1 MNVANMLH
9 SSYVSYSLI
18 AMKINLPFHS
28 HSVVK
33 VITNACLLILI
44 ISAVHIISVFAT
56 FDSHIANMK
65 IIDRLTALKI
75 STSELISASHY
86 HPQDMSLIMLRVEK
100 KLPVD
105 LLFESSWFNTHNIN
119 EIGQALTRQWQTIQ
133 KNIDAQNFNQAEQL
147 LHPFAL
153 SLDAIVKQYQIL
165 ATKKMHLVHIA
176 ELISFFII
184 MLIGITLYFYSK
196 KQIVLPIK
204 QLVENVKAIKARNF
218 DLIFPEA
225 NNEIGI
231 LSQGIKD
238 TSNELHH
245 LIANMQ
251 TQVSEQTIALEKA
264 HQTIAFLYSISQQL
278 STVKLTSPILYSA
291 LNALAK
297 QADLKKLCL
306 ELNNGTF
313 INSENGCAANN
324 KNMLRLPIIIN
335 GKPYGFLNY
344 AFIEGSQE
352 QHALIDS
359 FAGLVARALYQ
370 DEYSLQEQ
378 KILLMEERGIIAR
391 ELHDSIAQSL
401 SFLKIQCTLLHRQV
415 DSSQQVEAQQTIS
428 NIKEA
433 VSDAYIQLRSLLS
446 TFRLTVTESNFKEAM
461 LTMIKTLQKQTTA
474 TISIKQFE
482 THFYTDASQH
492 IHLLQIVR
500 EAIINAIK
508 HAQCE
513 HISISCIITDQHK
526 VWISILDDGLG
537 IDDNSDKINHYG
549 FSIMKQRA
557 DELGATLSFNHLSKG
572 TEVKLI
578 FPYKKRA
585 ILNQGTENV

>member
-1 MNVANMLH
+1 
-9 SSYVSYSLI
+9 
-18 AMKINLPFHS
+18 MKINLPFHS
-28 HSVVK
+28 YSVVK

-44 ISAVHIISVFAT
+44 ISSGHIVSVFAT
-56 FDSHIANMK
+56 FDSHMANMK
-65 IIDRLTALKI
+65 IIDKLTALKI
-75 STSELISASHY
+75 STSELIYASHY
-86 HPQDMSLIMLRVEK
+86 HPQDMSHIMQRVEK
-100 KLPVD
+100 ELPAD
-105 LLFESSWFNTHNIN
+105 TLFKSSWFNTQKIN
-119 EIGQALTRQWQTIQ
+119 EASHALTLQWKTIQ
-133 KNIDAQNFNQAEQL
+133 KHITAQNFNQAEQL
-147 LHPFAL
+147 LPSFVSAL
-153 SLDAIVKQYQIL
+153 NEIVRQYKIL

-184 MLIGITLYFYSK
+184 LLISLSLYLYSK

-218 DLIFPEA
+218 NVTFPEA
-225 NNEIGI
+225 NNEIGL
-231 LSQGIKD
+231 LSQGIKE

-245 LIANMQ
+245 LISTMQ
-251 TQVSEQTIALEKA
+251 VQVSEQTIALEKA

-297 QADLKKLCL
+297 QANLEKLCL

-313 INSENGCAANN
+313 INSENSHLVAN
-324 KNMLRLPIIIN
+324 KKISRLPIIIN
-335 GKPYGFLNY
+335 GKPYGFLCY
-344 AFIEGSQE
+344 TFMGGSQE
-352 QHALIDS
+352 QHALIES
-359 FAGLVARALYQ
+359 FTGLVARALYQ
-370 DEYSLQEQ
+370 DEYCLQEQ
-378 KILLMEERGIIAR
+378 KILLMEERSIIAR

-415 DSSQQVEAQQTIS
+415 SNDQQAATQQTIG

-446 TFRLTVTESNFKEAM
+446 TFRLTVIESNFKEAM

-500 EAIINAIK
+500 EAIVNAIK

-513 HISISCIITDQHK
+513 HISITCIITEQHK
-526 VWISILDDGLG
+526 VWITVIDDGVG
-537 IDDNSDKINHYG
+537 IDDNNDIINHYG

-557 DELGATLSFNHLSKG
+557 NELGATLTFNHLSKG

>member
-1 MNVANMLH
+1 
-9 SSYVSYSLI
+9 
-18 AMKINLPFHS
+18 MKINLLFHS

-56 FDSHIANMK
+56 FDSHIVNLK
-65 IIDRLTALKI
+65 IIDKLTTLKI
-75 STSELISASHY
+75 STNELIYASHY
-86 HPQDMSLIMLRVEK
+86 YPQDMSNIIHSIDK
-100 KLPVD
+100 QLPVPE
-105 LLFESSWFNTHNIN
+105 LFESSWFNTKQINKTNKHLALQWQEIHESIN
-119 EIGQALTRQWQTIQ
+119 ER
-133 KNIDAQNFNQAEQL
+133 NFSDTDLLLRPFSASLNQL
-147 LHPFAL
+147 
-153 SLDAIVKQYQIL
+153 VKQYQIL
-165 ATKKMHLVHIA
+165 ATKKMRLVHLA
-176 ELISFFII
+176 ELISFVLI

-204 QLVENVKAIKARNF
+204 QLVKNVELIKERQF
-218 DLIFPEA
+218 DLEFPQSK
-225 NNEIGI
+225 NEIGI

-245 LIANMQ
+245 LIRTMQ

-264 HQTIAFLYSISQQL
+264 HQTIEFLYSISQQL
-278 STVKLTSPILYSA
+278 STVKLTSPILYNA

-297 QADLKKLCL
+297 QANLEKLCI

-313 INSENGCAANN
+313 INSEFGCAGIDE
-324 KNMLRLPIIIN
+324 NMLRIAIIIN

-344 AFIEGSQE
+344 VLIKGSQE
-352 QHALIDS
+352 QHGLIES
-359 FAGLVARALYQ
+359 FTGLVARALYQ
-370 DEYSLQEQ
+370 EEYSLQEQ
-378 KILLMEERGIIAR
+378 KILLMEERSIIAR

-401 SFLKIQCTLLHRQV
+401 SFLKIQCTLLHRHV
-415 DSSQQVEAQQTIS
+415 NNSAQQEAQQTIG
-428 NIKEA
+428 NIEEA

-446 TFRLTVTESNFKEAM
+446 TFRLSVTESNFKEAM
-461 LTMIKTLQKQTTA
+461 VTMIKTLQKQA
-474 TISIKQFE
+474 NALITIRQFE

-513 HISISCIITDQHK
+513 RIEVSCIITDQHK
-526 VWISILDDGLG
+526 VWISIIDDGLG
-537 IDDNSDKINHYG
+537 IIDNSEKNNHYG
-549 FSIMKQRA
+549 LSIMKQRA
-557 DELGATLSFNHLSKG
+557 NELGATLSFNSLSKG

-578 FPYKKRA
+578 FPYKDS